1 MLLEIFNI
9 KNLILSSKVCC
20 MHSYNNLLNYTT
32 FKVEME
38 RFELSSYIFASKHS
52 YSLGFKDYP
61 CHHKILSITRLT
73 PFCS

>member
-1 MLLEIFNI
+1 
-9 KNLILSSKVCC
+9 
-20 MHSYNNLLNYTT
+20 MHSYNNLLNIT

-61 CHHKILSITRLT
+61 CLLGLAGLI
-73 PFCS
+73 FCQLPPLCS